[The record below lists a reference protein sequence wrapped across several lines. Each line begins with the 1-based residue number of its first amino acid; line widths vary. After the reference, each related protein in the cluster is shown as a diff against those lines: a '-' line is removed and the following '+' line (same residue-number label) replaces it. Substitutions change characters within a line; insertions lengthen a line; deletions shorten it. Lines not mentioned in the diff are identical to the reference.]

1 MDFDRNRARSRGVDC
16 SGSAAGV
23 LFQDPGGRRQVGLI
37 ERTHTETH
45 GPTLP
50 PPGIVASRLPGR
62 YHVVAT
68 AVQVGPFTVLGPGL
82 APWWVSSRHV
92 TRGLLGGQLTQ
103 SDRGVFTFH
112 RQSSGSVPSI
122 VQTGNLANSIRF
134 SWHSDRVVGKPTA
147 PEPKRPTEHPIPLAA
162 SHV

>member
-62 YHVVAT
+62 YQAVAS
-68 AVQVGPFTVLGPGL
+68 AVQVGPFTVLGRGL

-112 RQSSGSVPSI
+112 RQSSCSVPSI
-122 VQTGNLANSIRF
+122 VRTGNLANSIRF
-134 SWHSDRVVGKPTA
+134 SWHSDRVVGKPAA
-147 PEPKRPTEHPIPLAA
+147 PEPKRPTENPIPLAA